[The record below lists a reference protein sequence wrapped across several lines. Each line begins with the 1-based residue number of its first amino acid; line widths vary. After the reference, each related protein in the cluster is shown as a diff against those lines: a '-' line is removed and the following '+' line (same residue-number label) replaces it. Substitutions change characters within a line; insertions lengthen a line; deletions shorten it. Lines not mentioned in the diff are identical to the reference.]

1 MLGMKPFG
9 ALGAGGRGG
18 GGLGRRAA
26 LFLDFVNGMYKV
38 NRQRRALADIMT
50 IAGGVNGTRVNSVG
64 LIEAATRTNLLAHS
78 NDFSQ
83 ASWVAYNVLTPTGRL
98 ESGTAS
104 SDVAHQCYQL
114 GNTIEAGRTYGGQA
128 KAKAGEVEWLVLNLF
143 DGVDSRAYFNL
154 RTGVKGGV
162 AAGFSSEMV
171 LQSDGYYR
179 CSIFG
184 PMQNASVNGG
194 LSIEITT
201 ADGLAVS
208 TIPIGE
214 GVRIKDSQ
222 FEQQPR
228 PTAYIETGATAVTAT
243 QSPRFDYDPV
253 TLAARGV
260 LIEEQR
266 TNLLTYSADF
276 ASGDWFKNNITAGAS
291 IVSPTGATDA
301 ALMQEDTNTGYHSSY
316 YVPSLGTV
324 TGTYSLTGFL
334 KPGGRDWMM
343 LGMAGFPSVTYFDSD
358 AVAVGNV
365 ASGATAS
372 IADFGGGWSRAAVSQ
387 SLTAVALTY
396 EMILAQANG
405 GTTYTG
411 DGTSGGYPYGRQ
423 LELGAFPTS
432 YIPTTGSAV
441 TRTADSLTMTGTD
454 FSDWWNQ
461 AEGTIV
467 VKFRLN
473 TIAAGTTGCVFDLSS
488 ASNNTMICYR
498 DADKLMMV
506 VVDANSVQFAREVAT
521 VAADTDYTFAFA
533 YADGDFAMSL
543 NGAAPITEVGT
554 VPVVPAAGFG
564 CRPYDLSTH
573 LNGHLQAFAYE
584 PRRLSNSMLQSLS

>member
-26 LFLDFVNGMYKV
+26 LYLDFVNGMYTV

-50 IAGGVNGTRVNSVG
+50 IAGGVNGTRVNSAG
-64 LIEAATRTNLLAHS
+64 LIEAAT
-78 NDFSQ
+78 
-83 ASWVAYNVLTPTGRL
+83 
-98 ESGTAS
+98 
-104 SDVAHQCYQL
+104 C
-114 GNTIEAGRTYGGQA
+114 
-128 KAKAGEVEWLVLNLF
+128 
-143 DGVDSRAYFNL
+143 
-154 RTGVKGGV
+154 
-162 AAGFSSEMV
+162 
-171 LQSDGYYR
+171 
-179 CSIFG
+179 
-184 PMQNASVNGG
+184 
-194 LSIEITT
+194 
-201 ADGLAVS
+201 
-208 TIPIGE
+208 
-214 GVRIKDSQ
+214 
-222 FEQQPR
+222 
-228 PTAYIETGATAVTAT
+228 
-243 QSPRFDYDPV
+243 PRFDYDPV

-365 ASGATAS
+365 APGATAS
-372 IADFGGGWSRAAVSQ
+372 ISDFGGGWRRAAVSQ

-432 YIPTTGSAV
+432 YIPTGATAV
-441 TRTADSLTMTGTD
+441 TRTPDSLTMTGTD
-454 FSDWWNQ
+454 FSSWWNQ

-467 VKFRLN
+467 VKFDCFATDADDNFMFSATDASEVEQIRLLVYAGVVYVQVN
-473 TIAAGTTGCVFDLSS
+473 VAGVNVVNMNLGAIDTGPHTLAVAYKANDFAACLDGGAVSTDTSGAVPTVDRAGFGRYA
-488 ASNNTMICYR
+488 ASNN
-498 DADKLMMV
+498 
-506 VVDANSVQFAREVAT
+506 
-521 VAADTDYTFAFA
+521 
-533 YADGDFAMSL
+533 G
-543 NGAAPITEVGT
+543 
-554 VPVVPAAGFG
+554 
-564 CRPYDLSTH
+564 H
-573 LNGHLQAFAYE
+573 LNGHLQEFAYE
-584 PRRLSNSMLQSLS
+584 PRRLSNTMLQALS